1 MEIEIEQSSG
11 SRRGQGEEKRILMLA
26 LNVQRPPVDRLEDGT
41 ESLYFGCVDFHS
53 VDLKQNKL
61 TRCCF
66 PSLIMVEV
74 TNAMVSLNECIY
86 LVGGVTSSI
95 ARSPFIQRLQSASPL
110 SNRTHYF
117 GGSSLDMSD
126 EAAVWRPSPVFIED
140 CTSFNYVSFLGKIY
154 NFGSNRLAPEVLDP
168 AVGHCKLIS
177 PIPTSLVGCSVS
189 IPVLPDPS
197 NNRILMRIYGG
208 PLSLP
213 SLYAFT
219 PPVDVDGI
227 GTWECL
233 TPDFPIWADSAAVVN
248 GVIYFHCH
256 KFPSLLCA
264 FHIAK
269 KKWLNVRWDSCF
281 KDKVDM
287 NVERIH
293 FDAMLHLGNN
303 NLCFAGWIPVDNAPT
318 VSTIEIVF
326 FKFKVLDTSETV
338 IVKACD
344 SYSFELP
351 QTYEVLHFLSV

>member
-1 MEIEIEQSSG
+1 
-11 SRRGQGEEKRILMLA
+11 MLA
-26 LNVQRPPVDRLEDGT
+26 VNAERVHFDRLEDGT
-41 ESLYFGCVDFHS
+41 ERHYFGCVDFHS

-66 PSLIMVEV
+66 PSMIMVELS
-74 TNAMVSLNECIY
+74 NAMVSLNEFIY
-86 LVGGVTSSI
+86 IVGGVTPSR
-95 ARSPFIQRLQSASPL
+95 ARSPDIQLLQSASPL
-110 SNRTHYF
+110 SNRTYYF

-126 EAAVWRPSPVFIED
+126 EAAVWCPSPVFIED
-140 CTSFNYVSFLGKIY
+140 QTSSNYVSFLGKIY
-154 NFGSNRLAPEVLDP
+154 NFGSDRLAPEVLDR

-177 PIPTSLVGCSVS
+177 PIPPSLVGCSVS

-197 NNRILMRIYGG
+197 NKRILMRLYGG

-219 PPVDVDGI
+219 PADVDGI

-233 TPDFPIWADSAAVVN
+233 TPDFQVWADSAAVVN

-256 KFPSLLCA
+256 KFPSLLRA

-269 KKWLNVRWDSCF
+269 KKWLKVWWDSCFKDKVDMSCF

-303 NLCFAGWIPVDNAPT
+303 ILCFAGWTPIYPPPT
-318 VSTIEIVF
+318 VPSLEIVF
-326 FKFKVLDTSETV
+326 FKFEVLDTGETV

-344 SYSFELP
+344 SYSYELP
-351 QTYEVLHFLSV
+351 KTNDVLRFLSV